1 MRIILTTFILLFMLG
16 SCNQGQEETYDQFSV
31 NTEAS
36 ISMPKS
42 YAPPPPPEAPDVVAI
57 TQPDEG
63 IEKKIIRDGR
73 MGLQVKNLVKAKKR
87 IDSLVKSSEGY
98 YGRESLSNTDWESAY
113 TLQIRVPTTRFE
125 ALIASIESGT
135 GELQYKEIDARDVT
149 DQFIDLETRLENK
162 RSYLKRYKD
171 LLSKAKSVKE
181 ILEIEE
187 SIRKIEEEVESTVGR
202 LKYLSD
208 QVDYSSLELRI
219 AEEKEFK
226 YKPEKQ
232 DSFFER
238 FKQSLSNGWYMFISF
253 LLFVIRLWP
262 FWIVVPFLIYLGR
275 RIIKLRKSNK

>member
-1 MRIILTTFILLFMLG
+1 
-16 SCNQGQEETYDQFSV
+16 
-31 NTEAS
+31 
-36 ISMPKS
+36 
-42 YAPPPPPEAPDVVAI
+42 
-57 TQPDEG
+57 
-63 IEKKIIRDGR
+63 
-73 MGLQVKNLVKAKKR
+73 
-87 IDSLVKSSEGY
+87 
-98 YGRESLSNTDWESAY
+98 
-113 TLQIRVPTTRFE
+113 
-125 ALIASIESGT
+125 GT
-135 GELQYKEIDARDVT
+135 GELQYKEIDARDVN

-238 FKQSLSNGWYMFISF
+238 FKQSLSRSEE
-253 LLFVIRLWP
+253 
-262 FWIVVPFLIYLGR
+262 R
-275 RIIKLRKSNK
+275 RVGKE